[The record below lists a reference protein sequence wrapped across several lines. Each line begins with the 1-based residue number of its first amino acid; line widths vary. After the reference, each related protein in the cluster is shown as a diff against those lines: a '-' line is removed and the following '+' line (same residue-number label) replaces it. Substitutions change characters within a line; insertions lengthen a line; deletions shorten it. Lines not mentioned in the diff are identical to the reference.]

1 MGYLLTKVK
10 YTYSTRKKSTGKHQ
24 TGPRHIYS
32 SQSPFLVTQF
42 MVCHQIVNHYMMG
55 RETVPRSSVLLSS
68 VTQSCLILCDPMDCS
83 MPGLPIHHQLLEF
96 NQTHVHRVID
106 DIQPSHPPSFF
117 SSYLQSFPASTS
129 FTRSQLFASGAR
141 SIGVPASASVLPMNI
156 QDLFPLGLT
165 DWISLQSKGLSRVF
179 SNTTVQKH
187 KLFSAQLSL

>member
-10 YTYSTRKKSTGKHQ
+10 YMYSTRKKSTGKYQ

-83 MPGLPIHHQLLEF
+83 MPGLPIHCQLPEF
-96 NQTHVHRVID
+96 TQTHAHWVGD
-106 DIQPSHPPSFF
+106 AIQLSHPLFSPSPLALNLSQHQGLFQWV
-117 SSYLQSFPASTS
+117 SSQHQVAKVLVSQLQHQSFQWIP
-129 FTRSQLFASGAR
+129 R
-141 SIGVPASASVLPMNI
+141 I
-156 QDLFPLGLT
+156 DLL
-165 DWISLQSKGLSRVF
+165 
-179 SNTTVQKH
+179 
-187 KLFSAQLSL
+187 